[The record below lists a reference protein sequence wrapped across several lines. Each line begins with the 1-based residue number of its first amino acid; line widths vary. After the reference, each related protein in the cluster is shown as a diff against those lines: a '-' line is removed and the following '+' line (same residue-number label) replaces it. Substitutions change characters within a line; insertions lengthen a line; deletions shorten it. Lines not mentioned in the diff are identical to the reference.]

1 MNNEKKYQILSVF
14 LVFQWAFYQF
24 IAHYPLIVE
33 KYYSNGLYVFISKIF
48 RIVFGWIPFSVGDII
63 YFLGAILIVYSLVK
77 YFKTKPFIF
86 KNVVFRFFGTLSIIY
101 FLFNISWG
109 LNYYR
114 LPIQQTLNFEND
126 KISGEELVDFTEQ
139 LIKKINKVHV
149 EITQN
154 DSLVVKNPDN
164 KSEILNEAFLSYQ
177 SLEKLHPRFSI
188 TTKSVKNS
196 LFSLPLTY
204 MGFAGY
210 LNPFSGEAQVNK
222 LIPKNNFATT
232 SCHEIAHQ
240 TGVGSESEAN
250 FVGYLAATN
259 YNNKFFN
266 YSGYLL
272 ALRHCLVDVY
282 RYDEEK
288 FKELKPLINNGIL
301 KDIQQSQDFWK
312 SYQNWSEKYFKIFY
326 DSFLKANQQK
336 DGIKSYHKMVSLLI
350 NYHKTMPL

>member
-24 IAHYPLIVE
+24 IAHYPMVIE
-33 KYYSNGLYVFISKIF
+33 KYYSNGLYILISKIF
-48 RIVFGWIPFSVGDII
+48 RVVFGWIPFSVGDFI
-63 YFLGAILIVYSLVK
+63 YFFGGVLIVYHLRK
-77 YFKTKPFIF
+77 YIKSNSFKF
-86 KNVVFRFFGTLSIIY
+86 KNLIFRILGTLSVIY

-114 LPIQQTLNFEND
+114 IPVEHTLNFKNEKFSTKD
-126 KISGEELVDFTEQ
+126 LVQFTEQ
-139 LIKKINKVHV
+139 LIYKINKVQV
-149 EITQN
+149 EITKN
-154 DSLVVKNPDN
+154 DTLIVQNPDN
-164 KSEILNEAFLSYQ
+164 KSKILNQAFLSYN
-177 SLEKLHPRFSI
+177 SLAKEHQRFSI
-188 TTKSVKNS
+188 SNKSVKKS

-222 LIPKNNFATT
+222 LIPKNNFAAT

-240 TGVGSESEAN
+240 TGIGLESEAN

-259 YNNKFFN
+259 YNNNYFK

-272 ALRHCLVDVY
+272 ALRYCLTDVY
-282 RYDEEK
+282 RLDEAK
-288 FKELKPLINNGIL
+288 FNELKALINKGIL
-301 KDIQQSQDFWK
+301 KDIKQSQDFYK
-312 SYQNWSEKYFKIFY
+312 SYQNWSEEYFKFFY

-350 NYHKTMPL
+350 NYHKTVPL